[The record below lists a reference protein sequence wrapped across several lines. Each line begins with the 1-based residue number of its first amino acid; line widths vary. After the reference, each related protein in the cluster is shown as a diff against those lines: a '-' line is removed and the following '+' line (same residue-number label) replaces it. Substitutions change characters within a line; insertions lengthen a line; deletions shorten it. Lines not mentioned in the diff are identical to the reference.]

1 MPKTIKSV
9 VTIAVVET
17 TNLRQVIIRAC
28 TDGLGYDRGVTTGA
42 LEEEKGP
49 EGRHH
54 VLPLWQGWPHEARL
68 QGKPEEGLRTWSK

>member
-1 MPKTIKSV
+1 MTIKSV

-17 TNLRQVIIRAC
+17 TNLRQIIRAC
-28 TDGLGYDRGVTTGA
+28 TDGLRYDRGVTTRA

-49 EGRHH
+49 EGQHH

-68 QGKPEEGLRTWSK
+68 QGKT